1 METLQDLP
9 CSSHKPAII
18 VEYTEYRFEVLF
30 GIPPK

>member
-1 METLQDLP
+1 METLQDLL

-18 VEYTEYRFEVLF
+18 LEYTEYRFEVLF